1 MKKGNSL
8 YLLVL
13 GCFLLPV
20 GILIQNPY
28 LLYSSII
35 INIVAIIQS
44 FKEKKENN

>member
-1 MKKGNSL
+1 MKKGNSV

-13 GCFLLPV
+13 GCILLPI
-20 GILIQNPY
+20 GILIKNPY

-35 INIVAIIQS
+35 INIVAIVLS